1 MYCNRTP
8 SPMFR
13 LIAPRGQS
21 AHCLF
26 RDDGVH
32 ACAVDWLLLLLNAL
46 WGLALRQGAEGFS
59 SVSLCLTDHPRS
71 CCIVCLLLLR
81 PMCTVYVLK
90 ITCFL

>member
-13 LIAPRGQS
+13 LMAPRGQS

-32 ACAVDWLLLLLNAL
+32 ACAVDWLLLNPL
-46 WGLALRQGAEGFS
+46 WGLPVRQGAEGFS
-59 SVSLCLTDHPRS
+59 FVPLCLTGHPRS
-71 CCIVCLLLLR
+71 CCIVYILLLR
-81 PMCTVYVLK
+81 QMCIVYVLK
-90 ITCFL
+90 MTYFL